1 MCSPRFNTVQAR
13 QTSKVDAARPQTH
26 KTQMLRRVALACLV
40 TLSLGAGARAN
51 EGMWTFDNFPKAK
64 LKAAHGLEVTD
75 QWLHHVMRGAVRLSG
90 CSASFVSSQGLVAT
104 NHHCVVS
111 CLQQLSTP
119 QRDLVAAGF
128 AARTG
133 ADEPR
138 CPELEATELID
149 ITDVT
154 ARIKTATKGLDGE
167 KYQDARKA
175 AQAAIEKECQTSDAL
190 RCDVVSLYHGGV
202 YALYKYKRFQDVRLV
217 FAPEKAIA
225 FFGGDPDNFNFPRYD
240 LDVSFARVYENGK
253 PAATE
258 DFLRWSARGARDGDL
273 TFVAGNP
280 GGTNRQLTVAEL
292 EYVRDVQLP
301 DTLMM
306 LSELR
311 GLLTEFSRESK
322 EHRRIAETS
331 LFGVENSFK
340 ALRGRWQ
347 ALRDA
352 RVFATKVAAEKSL
365 RAKLARTR
373 SAKELGPAWD
383 QIARAQAKLR
393 DIRKPFNYEERGLA
407 FGGRLFGIART
418 LVRGAA
424 ELPLPNEKRL
434 EELRDAALP
443 MVKQRLFSAAPIY
456 DDLERLNLTYSLTK
470 LREEL
475 GADHPFVKK
484 VLGKESPEELAA
496 RLLAGTQLRD
506 VATRRKLWDG
516 GAAAVEAAL
525 ARDPLLALAKLVDPD
540 ARAIRKIWESEV
552 DAVVRKN
559 TELVAR
565 ARFEIEGTN
574 SYPDATSTLRL
585 SYGTV
590 KGFEEAGRPVPPIT
604 TLAGAFERA
613 TGRDPYALPA
623 TWLAAKGKLAL
634 STPFDV
640 ITTNDIIG
648 GNSGS
653 PLIDKD
659 GEQVGVIF
667 DGNIHSLGGDFFYDP
682 LLNRAVAVESTA
694 ISEAL
699 GKIFGAQRVLDEL
712 AGKTK

>member
-1 MCSPRFNTVQAR
+1 
-13 QTSKVDAARPQTH
+13 
-26 KTQMLRRVALACLV
+26 MLRRVALVCSI
-40 TLSLGAGARAN
+40 SLGFATAASAD

-64 LKAAHGLEVTD
+64 VQSQYGFKVTD
-75 QWLHHVMRGAVRLSG
+75 EWLHHVMRAAVRLSG
-90 CSASFVSSQGLVAT
+90 CSAAFVSPQGLIAT

-111 CLQQLSTP
+111 CLQQISTA
-119 QRDLVAAGF
+119 QRDLVASGF
-128 AARTG
+128 LART
-133 ADEPR
+133 AAEEAR

-154 ARIKTATKGLDGE
+154 ARIRAATRGLEGE

-190 RCDVVSLYHGGV
+190 RCDVVSLYHGGID
-202 YALYKYKRFQDVRLV
+202 ALYKYKRFQDVRVV

-240 LDVSFARVYENGK
+240 LDVSFTRVYENGK

-258 DFLRWSARGARDGDL
+258 DFLRWSQKGARDGDL

-292 EYVRDVQLP
+292 EYVRDVSLP
-301 DTLMM
+301 DTLLM

-311 GLLTEFSRESK
+311 GQLTSFSRESK
-322 EHRRIAETS
+322 EHRRIAETT
-331 LFGVENSFK
+331 LFSVENSLK

-352 RVFATKVAAEKSL
+352 RVFANKVAAETAL
-365 RAKLARTR
+365 RAKLAKSKQAR
-373 SAKELGPAWD
+373 ELGPAWD
-383 QIARAQAKLR
+383 RIARAQTRLR
-393 DIRKPFNYEERGLA
+393 EIRKPYSYEERGSA
-407 FGGRLFGIART
+407 FQSRLFGFART
-418 LVRGAA
+418 LLRAGA
-424 ELPLPNEKRL
+424 ERPLPNEKRL

-443 MVKQRLFSAAPIY
+443 AVKQRLFSAAPIY
-456 DDLERLNLTYSLTK
+456 DDLERLTLTFSLTRM
-470 LREEL
+470 REEL

-484 VLGKESPEELAA
+484 VLGQESPEEVATRVLK
-496 RLLAGTQLRD
+496 GTQLRD
-506 VATRRKLWDG
+506 IATRRKLWDG
-516 GAAAVEAAL
+516 GAAAVDAAAASDTMLAL
-525 ARDPLLALAKLVDPD
+525 ARLVDPD

-565 ARFEIEGTN
+565 ARFQIEGT
-574 SYPDATSTLRL
+574 SQYPDATSTLRL
-585 SYGTV
+585 SYGAV
-590 KGFEEAGRPVPPIT
+590 KGFEESGRMVPPVT
-604 TLAGAFERA
+604 TLGGTFERA
-613 TGRDPYALPA
+613 SGRDPYALPQSWLRARPQLDPA
-623 TWLAAKGKLAL
+623 TL
-634 STPFDV
+634 FNV
-640 ITTNDIIG
+640 VTTNDIIG

-653 PLIDKD
+653 PLINRE

-667 DGNIHSLGGDFFYDP
+667 DGNIYSLGGDFFYDP
-682 LLNRAVAVESTA
+682 ALNRAVSVESVA

-699 GKIFGAQRVLDEL
+699 AKIYGAQRVLDEL
-712 AGKTK
+712 SRKTP

>member
-1 MCSPRFNTVQAR
+1 
-13 QTSKVDAARPQTH
+13 
-26 KTQMLRRVALACLV
+26 
-40 TLSLGAGARAN
+40 
-51 EGMWTFDNFPKAK
+51 MWTFDNFPKAK
-64 LKAAHGLEVTD
+64 VQAQYGFKVTD
-75 QWLHHVMRGAVRLSG
+75 EWLHHVMRSAVRLAG
-90 CSASFVSSQGLVAT
+90 CSASFVSPQGLVAT

-119 QRDLVAAGF
+119 QRDLVGPGFHAKTAAEE
-128 AARTG
+128 A
-133 ADEPR
+133 R
-138 CPELEATELID
+138 CPEQEATQLID

-154 ARIKTATKGLDGE
+154 ARIKSATKGLEGA

-190 RCDVVSLYHGGV
+190 RCDVVNLYHGGV

-240 LDVSFARVYENGK
+240 LDAAFLRVYENGK

-258 DFLRWSARGARDGDL
+258 DYLKWSPKGVRNGDL

-292 EYVRDVQLP
+292 EYIRDVSLP
-301 DTLMM
+301 DTLMSLAEM
-306 LSELR
+306 R
-311 GLLTEFSRESK
+311 GLLTEFSRGGK
-322 EHRRIAETS
+322 EKKRIAETT
-331 LFGVENSFK
+331 LFSIENGFK

-347 ALRDA
+347 ALREA
-352 RVFATKVAAEKSL
+352 RVFAAKVAAEKAL
-365 RAKLARTR
+365 RARLAKSPARN
-373 SAKELGPAWD
+373 KELGPAWD
-383 QIARAQAKLR
+383 NIARAQARLR
-393 DIRKPFNYEERGLA
+393 QIRKPFNFEERGLA
-407 FGGRLFGIART
+407 FQSKLFGFART
-418 LVRGAA
+418 LVRAGA

-434 EELRDAALP
+434 DELRDAALP
-443 MVKQRLFSAAPIY
+443 QLKQRLFSAAPIY
-456 DDLERLNLTYSLTK
+456 DDLERLTLTQSLTK

-496 RLLAGTQLRD
+496 RLLKGTKLRD
-506 VATRRKLWDG
+506 VATRKKLFEG
-516 GAAAVEAAL
+516 GAAAVDAA
-525 ARDPLLALAKLVDPD
+525 AANDTMLALAKAVDPD
-540 ARAIRKIWESEV
+540 ARAIRKIWETEV

-574 SYPDATSTLRL
+574 QYPDATSTLRL
-585 SYGTV
+585 SYGAV
-590 KGFEEAGRPVPPIT
+590 KGFEEAGQMVPPVT
-604 TLAGAFERA
+604 TLGGIFERA
-613 TGRDPYALPA
+613 TGRDPYALPPS
-623 TWLAAKGKLAL
+623 WLAAREKLDAA
-634 STPFDV
+634 TPFNV
-640 ITTNDIIG
+640 ATTNDIIG

-653 PLIDKD
+653 PLISKE
-659 GEQVGVIF
+659 GELVGIIF

-682 LLNRAVAVESTA
+682 ALNRAISVESAA

-699 GKIFGAQRVLDEL
+699 AKIYGAERVLKEL
-712 AGKTK
+712 AGR